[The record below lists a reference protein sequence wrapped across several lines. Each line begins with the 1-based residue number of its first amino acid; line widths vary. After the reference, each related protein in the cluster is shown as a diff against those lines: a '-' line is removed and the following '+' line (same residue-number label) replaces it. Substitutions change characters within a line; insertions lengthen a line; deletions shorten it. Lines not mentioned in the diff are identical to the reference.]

1 VSAASLSRYGTLE
14 VRFFRTLGFCPR
26 YDFKRLDRSHA
37 LSLLLFALAVLEVLY
52 LKGKPFRG
60 GL

>member
-26 YDFKRLDRSHA
+26 YDFKRLDTPI
-37 LSLLLFALAVLEVLY
+37 AVAPV
-52 LKGKPFRG
+52 GQG
-60 GL
+60 V

>member
-26 YDFKRLDRSHA
+26 YDFKRLDSN
-37 LSLLLFALAVLEVLY
+37 VGVCDPQ
-52 LKGKPFRG
+52 GTRG
-60 GL
+60 YGR

>member
-26 YDFKRLDRSHA
+26 YDFKRLDRAMPIQSF
-37 LSLLLFALAVLEVLY
+37 LFFMVR
-52 LKGKPFRG
+52 PP
-60 GL
+60 